1 MTIDWWTLAL
11 QTINVVVLV
20 ALLGRFFFRPVA
32 AAVAARKAEI
42 AARLA
47 DADAARAE
55 ADRLM
60 ATRQAELDAVDAERD
75 RLIAAARAEAERQ
88 GAALTGA
95 AREEALRITAQGAAD
110 VARARTAAEDHA
122 RAEAERLAL
131 AIARRL
137 VARLPA
143 ASLNAA
149 FADGLAAELG
159 ALTPGEQAQVAEGPV
174 RVTTA
179 APLAEADR
187 AALAAALAPLGA
199 AAFETA
205 VDPGLVAGLTLTAP
219 GLLVENAWGADLG
232 RIAKEFRREHT

>member
-60 ATRQAELDAVDAERD
+60 AARQAKLDAVDAERD

-88 GAALTGA
+88 GAAVTGA
-95 AREEALRITAQGAAD
+95 AREEALRITAQGATD
-110 VARARTAAEDHA
+110 LARARTAAEDHA

-143 ASLNAA
+143 GSLNAA

-159 ALTPGEQAQVAEGPV
+159 TLTPGERAQVAEGPV
-174 RVTTA
+174 RITAA

-187 AALAAALAPLGA
+187 AALAAALAPFGA
-199 AAFETA
+199 ASFETA